1 MQIDELAIWR
11 NGKSDVLLAIKI
23 TDEIIIP
30 YKWQKNGP

>member
-23 TDEIIIP
+23 TDEI
-30 YKWQKNGP
+30 QKKNE